1 MSSRFFNWF
10 IDLNSKFVQLL
21 FLRNGIN
28 NFKRNLIRKM
38 TRLMIK
44 LDETNE
50 AKKDI
55 LLENNLCQ
63 KLNEKCIIF
72 ATS

>member
-1 MSSRFFNWF
+1 
-10 IDLNSKFVQLL
+10 
-21 FLRNGIN
+21 
-28 NFKRNLIRKM
+28 M

-55 LLENNLCQ
+55 LLENDLCQ

>member
-10 IDLNSKFVQLL
+10 IDLNYKLVQLL

-55 LLENNLCQ
+55 LLENDLCQ

>member
-1 MSSRFFNWF
+1 
-10 IDLNSKFVQLL
+10 LAQLL
-21 FLRNGIN
+21 SLKNEIN

-38 TRLMIK
+38 TRLKIIP
-44 LDETNE
+44 DETNE
-50 AKKDI
+50 AKKDM

>member
-1 MSSRFFNWF
+1 VSSRFFNWF
-10 IDLNSKFVQLL
+10 IVLNSKLVQLL
-21 FLRNGIN
+21 FLRNEIN

>member
-1 MSSRFFNWF
+1 
-10 IDLNSKFVQLL
+10 
-21 FLRNGIN
+21 
-28 NFKRNLIRKM
+28 M
-38 TRLMIK
+38 TRLKIIP
-44 LDETNE
+44 DETNE
-50 AKKDI
+50 AKKDM

>member
-10 IDLNSKFVQLL
+10 IVLNSKLVQLL
-21 FLRNGIN
+21 FLRNEIN